1 MAYERA
7 GGHMKKIHSAL
18 ETFRVFLKVL
28 GEAIKIICEFVKS
41 VAFSVGETVGFVWL
55 VWHLVRPH

>member
-1 MAYERA
+1 
-7 GGHMKKIHSAL
+7 MKKIHSAL